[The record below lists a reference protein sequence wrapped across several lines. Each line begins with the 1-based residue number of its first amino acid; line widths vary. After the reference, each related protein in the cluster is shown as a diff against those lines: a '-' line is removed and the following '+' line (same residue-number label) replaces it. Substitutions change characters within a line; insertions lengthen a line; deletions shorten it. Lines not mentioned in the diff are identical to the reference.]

1 MSSPYETI
9 SNYFHAKDGNRPYLM
24 RRAFAEHATLELVVH
39 TEAIAFPAKSIGLAA
54 IENTV
59 GRRFADDF
67 ENVYTFGLSLPE
79 ARHRRHFPCHWL
91 VGMSGKRNGPIRVGC
106 GLYDW
111 HFTDDARCLVERA
124 IFTIEAMVE
133 LPATEIDRIM
143 GWVSALPYPWCT
155 PADALQSM
163 PTDAVLAD
171 VRRYLERALPIEQ
184 DRRSQSAVEADR

>member
-1 MSSPYETI
+1 MASPYEAVT
-9 SNYFHAKDGNRPYLM
+9 NYFHAKDGNRPYLM
-24 RRAFAEHATLELVVH
+24 RRAFAEEATLELVVH
-39 TEAIAFPAKSIGLAA
+39 TDAIAFPAMSKGLAA

-91 VGMSGKRNGPIRVGC
+91 VGMSAKRNGPIRVGC
-106 GLYDW
+106 GRYDW
-111 HFTDDARCLVERA
+111 HFNDDARCLIEHA
-124 IFTIEAMVE
+124 IITIEAMVQ

-155 PADALQSM
+155 PADALQTM
-163 PTDAVLAD
+163 PTDAALAD
-171 VRRYLERALPIEQ
+171 VRRYLERAQPIAP
-184 DRRSQSAVEADR
+184 DRSSRGTVAADA